1 MTKKASEPLEMTVA
15 ELEVFLTRVRETL
28 SPADYAIVE
37 SLVTTVRDLSLHIDD
52 KRISIARL
60 KALLFGAGTEKTRK
74 VFPEKGTKP
83 DEKKKKEKKEK
94 KKKRKGHG
102 RNGAADYTG
111 AERVPV
117 PHPSLAAGHPCPG
130 CQKGKIYALGEP
142 GRSVRVVGQPFL
154 AATVYETERLR
165 CGLCGDVYTAP
176 LPEEAR
182 GPRYDPTA
190 GSMIA
195 VLKYGSGLPFYRLE
209 KHQQDLGVPVPASVA
224 WEIVEKV
231 AEQVSPVHEAI
242 VELAAQGEV
251 IHNDDTN
258 MKILAHASAIREEGD
273 GEESG
278 EKKRTGTFTTA
289 IVSQVAEHQVPLF
302 FTGRKHAGEN
312 LNELL
317 RKRHA
322 ELRAPIQMCD
332 ALSRNEPTEFDTLLA
347 NCLAH
352 GRRKFVEIASAFPV
366 EVRLVL
372 DSLREVYRNN
382 AVSKKLGH
390 SPEERL
396 HFHQTE
402 SGPVME
408 KLKAWLDAQF
418 AEKKVEPNSSLG
430 KAIAYLRN
438 HWQPLTLF
446 LRVVGAPLDNNLCE
460 RVLKMAILHRKN
472 SLFYKTEHGA
482 AVGDALM
489 SLIYTC
495 RLNGANPFDYLTAL
509 LGNLDAIRA
518 SPRDWLP
525 WNYKATLARG
535 QPG

>member
-15 ELEVFLTRVRETL
+15 ELEGFLNRVRETL
-28 SPADYAIVE
+28 SSDDYAIVE
-37 SLVTTVRDLSLHIDD
+37 SLVTTVRDLSLHLDD
-52 KRISIARL
+52 KKISVARL
-60 KALLFGAGTEKTRK
+60 KALLFGASTEKTRD
-74 VFPEKGTKP
+74 VLAGKGAP
-83 DEKKKKEKKEK
+83 PGEKKKKD

-102 RNGAADYTG
+102 KNGAADYTG
-111 AERVPV
+111 AERVAV
-117 PHPSLAAGHPCPG
+117 THPSLAAGQQCPA

-142 GRSVRVVGQPFL
+142 GRTVRVIGQPFL

-176 LPEEAR
+176 LPEEAQ

-190 GSMIA
+190 GSMLA
-195 VLKYGSGLPFYRLE
+195 VLKYGSGLPFHRIE

-231 AEQVSPVHEAI
+231 AEQVSPVYEEL
-242 VELAAQGEV
+242 VEQAAQGEV
-251 IHNDDTN
+251 LHNDDTN
-258 MKILAHASAIREEGD
+258 MKVLEHASAIREEGEA
-273 GEESG
+273 EESG

-289 IVSQVAEHQVPLF
+289 IVSQVAEHQIALF
-302 FTGRKHAGEN
+302 FTGRQHAGEN

-317 RKRHA
+317 RKRHPD
-322 ELRAPIQMCD
+322 LRAPIQMCD

-352 GRRKFVEIASAFPV
+352 GRRKFVEVASAFPA
-366 EVRLVL
+366 EVRVVL
-372 DSLREVYRNN
+372 DWVREVYKND
-382 AVSKKLGH
+382 AVSKKRRDT
-390 SPEERL
+390 PEERL
-396 HFHQTE
+396 HFHQAE
-402 SGPVME
+402 SGPVMG
-408 KLKAWLDAQF
+408 KLKAWLDEQF

-430 KAIAYLRN
+430 RAIAYLCN

-446 LRVVGAPLDNNLCE
+446 LRVAGAPIDNNVCE

-472 SLFYKTEHGA
+472 SLFYKTAHGA

-489 SLIYTC
+489 GLIYTC
-495 RLNGANPFDYLTAL
+495 RLNGINPFDYLTTL
-509 LGNLDAIRA
+509 LSNVDTIRPTP
-518 SPRDWLP
+518 SEWLP

-535 QPG
+535 QPS

>member
-1 MTKKASEPLEMTVA
+1 MTKRPGEPLEMTVA
-15 ELEVFLTRVRETL
+15 ELEGFLSRARETL
-28 SPADYAIVE
+28 SPTDYEIVE
-37 SLVTTVRDLSLHIDD
+37 SLVTTVRDLSLHLDD
-52 KRISIARL
+52 KKISIARL
-60 KALLFGAGTEKTRK
+60 KALLFGASTEKTRK
-74 VFPEKGTKP
+74 VLSGKGGPPGKR
-83 DEKKKKEKKEK
+83 KKKD

-102 RNGAADYTG
+102 KNGAADYTG
-111 AERVPV
+111 AERVAV
-117 PHPSLAAGHPCPG
+117 THASLAAGQPCPD
-130 CQKGKIYALGEP
+130 CQKGKLYALSEP
-142 GRSVRVVGQPFL
+142 GRTVRVVGQPFL

-176 LPEEAR
+176 LPEEAQ

-195 VLKYGSGLPFYRLE
+195 VLKYGSGLPFNRIE
-209 KHQQDLGVPVPASVA
+209 RHQQDLGVPVPSSVA

-231 AEQVSPVHEAI
+231 AEQVSPVHEAL
-242 VELAAQGEV
+242 VEQAAQGEV
-251 IHNDDTN
+251 LHNDDTT
-258 MKILAHASAIREEGD
+258 MKVLEHASAIRQESED
-273 GEESG
+273 EESG

-289 IVSQVAEHQVPLF
+289 IVSQVAEHHVALF

-312 LNELL
+312 LNDLL

-352 GRRKFVEIASAFPV
+352 GRRKFVEVASAFPA
-366 EVRLVL
+366 EVRIVL
-372 DSLREVYRNN
+372 DWIRQIYKND
-382 AVSKKLGH
+382 AISKKRRDT
-390 SPEERL
+390 PEERL

-402 SGPVME
+402 SGPVMA
-408 KLKAWLDAQF
+408 KLKAWLDEQF
-418 AEKKVEPNSSLG
+418 VEKKVEPNSSLG

-446 LRVVGAPLDNNLCE
+446 LREAGAPIDNNICE
-460 RVLKMAILHRKN
+460 RMLKMAILHRKN
-472 SLFYKTEHGA
+472 SLFYKTAHGA

-495 RLNGANPFDYLTAL
+495 RLNDINPFDYLTTL
-509 LGNLDAIRA
+509 LSSLDAVRA
-518 SPRDWLP
+518 SPSEWLP
-525 WNYKATLARG
+525 WNYKAALARG
-535 QPG
+535 QPS